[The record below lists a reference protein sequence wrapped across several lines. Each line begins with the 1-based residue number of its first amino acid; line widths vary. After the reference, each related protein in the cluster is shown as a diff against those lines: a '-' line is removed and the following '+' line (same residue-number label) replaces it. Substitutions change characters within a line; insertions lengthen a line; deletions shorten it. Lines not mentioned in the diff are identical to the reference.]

1 MPHVQVPE
9 GGVDSISTG
18 ALEPSL
24 RLCAASRQPEL
35 DGLREEAAQVCGNA
49 VCGNIELKR
58 TNDHH
63 QVHRRENS
71 ERSLKVKR
79 NQSGRQ
85 LSFRRLGERVD
96 IDLPASEASRGVSA
110 NAGACPPAHS
120 PARSAKRTIDSEP
133 PSSSE

>member
-71 ERSLKVKR
+71 ERSLKVLVR
-79 NQSGRQ
+79 IPVEVGHRFRCDVGQHSGR
-85 LSFRRLGERVD
+85 
-96 IDLPASEASRGVSA
+96 
-110 NAGACPPAHS
+110 
-120 PARSAKRTIDSEP
+120 K
-133 PSSSE
+133 